1 MTDAR
6 LIDRPLGPAVDAG
19 PARRPERVP
28 LEGGFV
34 RLEPLDAARHGP
46 ALWSALAGAAPV
58 WDYLFDGPYPDE
70 ASLAAELARKA
81 ASPDPLFWA
90 IVDRA
95 SGAAAGF
102 ASLMRHDPA
111 HRAIE
116 VGHILFAPALQRR
129 PGATEAMAL
138 LAEYAFDGLG
148 YRRYEW
154 KCNALNAPSRAA
166 AERLGFTF
174 EGVFRQHMIVK
185 GRNRD
190 TAWYSM
196 TDREWPA
203 ARRAFALWLSPENF
217 DGEGRQRRGLAEMR
231 RPASP

>member
-1 MTDAR
+1 MDTP
-6 LIDRPLGPAVDAG
+6 RPVGNAVDPS
-19 PARRPERVP
+19 PARRPEREV
-28 LEGGFV
+28 LDGRFV
-34 RLEPLDAARHGP
+34 RLEPLDAAVHGP
-46 ALWSALAGAAPV
+46 ALWRNVVGADAV

-70 ASLAAELARKA
+70 AGFTASLAGKA
-81 ASPDPLFWA
+81 ASSDPLFWA

-95 SGAAAGF
+95 SGEAAGY
-102 ASLMRHDPA
+102 ATLMRFDPA

-116 VGHILFAPALQRR
+116 VGNILFTPALQRR
-129 PGATEAMAL
+129 PGATETMAL
-138 LAEYAFDGLG
+138 MAGYAFDGLG

-196 TDREWPA
+196 LDTEWPA
-203 ARRAFALWLSPENF
+203 LRRGFDLWLSPGNF
-217 DGEGRQRRGLAEMR
+217 DGGGRQRQTLAGLR
-231 RPASP
+231 ASPA